1 MVSSRLFIAS
11 AVSLGLVAGCQST
24 DVLSREEL
32 DMTVAAM
39 TRSDVTRPPGEGS
52 MARPSVD
59 VSQGYREA
67 LRTAVLE
74 NPEFVAAVRRYKGSD
89 AAIRVAQSGLR
100 PQVSATF
107 GAGGLVEDGE
117 SGVTSAAAADVTL
130 SQLIF
135 DGGRTRADIAGATA
149 QAYAARAN
157 IAVAGNEVG
166 QAAAQAWIDLW
177 QVNAQIALLNERISE
192 VSPLIGRIE
201 RLIANGIV
209 DRASLAA
216 AQRQFLDLKLE
227 EERFQSELST
237 ARDRFNRYYG
247 ERPRSIPAPNRLF
260 TDSEISAMSNSWQD
274 SPALI
279 AAAAEL
285 IAAERAVDAAKAQ
298 LRPRVSLRSGINSPL
313 QSSSNQENATL
324 GISLEHTF
332 GDGGRRK
339 AEIERRT
346 EQLEAGRSAFEDTKN
361 STLVEVENV
370 LAEHQSLRETITIL
384 DSQIRE
390 LDTERNTLRSQITSG
405 QADIR
410 QIVETEVIYYRARA
424 RRIAVSGQL
433 ISLEIIVASLT
444 GQLIDKLAIDV
455 DGLL

>member
-1 MVSSRLFIAS
+1 MISSRIFAAS
-11 AVSLGLVAGCQST
+11 AVSLGLLAGCQSA

-32 DMTVAAM
+32 DTTVAAM
-39 TRSDVTRPPGEGS
+39 TRSDVTRPPGEEDV
-52 MARPSVD
+52 ARQSVD
-59 VSQGYREA
+59 LSQGYREA

-74 NPEFVAAVRRYKGSD
+74 NPEFIASVRRYKGAD
-89 AAIRVAQSGLR
+89 AGIRVVQSAMR
-100 PQVSATF
+100 PQFSTSLT
-107 GAGGLVEDGE
+107 AGGITERGR
-117 SGVTSAAAADVTL
+117 SGVTTAAGADVTL

-135 DGGRTRADIAGATA
+135 DGGQTRADIAGATA
-149 QAYAARAN
+149 EAYAARAN

-192 VSPLIGRIE
+192 VSPLIERIE
-201 RLIANGIV
+201 RLIASGIV

-247 ERPRSIPAPNRLF
+247 DRPRSIPAPKRLF
-260 TDSEISAMSNSWQD
+260 TNSEISGMSNSWQD

-285 IAAERAVDAAKAQ
+285 IAAERAVDAAEAQ
-298 LRPRVSLRSGINSPL
+298 LRPRVNLRAGVNSPL
-313 QSSSNQENATL
+313 QSSSNRENATL
-324 GISLEHTF
+324 GINLEHVF

-346 EQLEAGRSAFEDTKN
+346 EQLQAGRSAFEDTKE

-370 LAEHQSLRETITIL
+370 LADHQSLRETISIL
-384 DSQIRE
+384 ESQIRE

-424 RRIAVSGQL
+424 RL
-433 ISLEIIVASLT
+433 IGVRGELTSLEVIMASLT

-455 DGLL
+455 DALL